1 MFVLPL
7 ARSAAPR
14 AASPRFSHSLERLLD
29 ASFERAASA
38 STPAPATRTPAL
50 DVSETDTH
58 YTMQLD
64 VPGVTREQL
73 KVTVE
78 GRRVALETV
87 DAPVAQGTATT
98 VDAAPAG
105 TAAAPAAAQP
115 AVRELYRERSTARY
129 ARTISLPAEV
139 DQAASQAKFDNGVLT
154 LVLAKKVPT
163 GATQISI
170 S

>member
-14 AASPRFSHSLERLLD
+14 ANSPRFSHSLERLLD
-29 ASFERAASA
+29 ASFERAATWP
-38 STPAPATRTPAL
+38 TPAPTTRTPAL

-58 YTMQLD
+58 YTLQLD

-78 GRRVALETV
+78 GRRVSLETV
-87 DAPVAQGTATT
+87 EAPVASTPDGSPADATPAP
-98 VDAAPAG
+98 AAPAI
-105 TAAAPAAAQP
+105 
-115 AVRELYRERSTARY
+115 RELYRERSAARY
-129 ARTISLPAEV
+129 ARTVSLPAEV

-154 LVLAKKVPT
+154 LTLAKKVPT